1 MFTNLISHDSFIE
14 QCRQL
19 LPQVRITQLRN
30 LSLIVIG
37 LLQSTDVH
45 LSSLAEVIPL
55 DITDLSIE
63 QRVRRWLKNS
73 RIDVQSWYEPFVL
86 TGLHLYGWQE
96 VYVVLDTSQFGPSCR
111 ALVVGIAYAGQVMP
125 LGWRVV
131 KGKKGHTDP
140 QLQNELLAQ
149 IEKYLPPGR
158 VTLVADSEFSAV
170 DLLKPIQQRR
180 WFFIVRVR
188 GNIFVQLDDDSS
200 FMLNQAD
207 LKKGQTKWWQPIWW
221 TALHRFGPL
230 MLVATWQKG
239 EDTPLYVI
247 TNTTNVEAALL
258 VYSWRFWIEALF
270 ADFKGR
276 GFHLAHTKIRDPERL
291 SRLLLAASIAFLWA
305 LAVGSFV
312 FHSPQQRLVDRNDRV
327 DRSFFQL
334 GYRTIKR
341 CFKLNRIPDIFF
353 FLNPDWFPLNLTSHT
368 VR

>member
-1 MFTNLISHDSFIE
+1 MFTNLTTHDSFIE

-19 LPQVRITQLRN
+19 LPKVRITQLRN

-37 LLQSTDVH
+37 LLQSTDIH

-73 RIDVQSWYEPFVL
+73 HIDVESWYEPFVL
-86 TGLHLYGWQE
+86 SGLDLFSWRE
-96 VYVVLDTSQFGPSCR
+96 VYVVMDTSQFGPSCR

-140 QLQNELLAQ
+140 QLQNELLAHIQ
-149 IEKYLPPGR
+149 KYLPPGR
-158 VTLVADSEFSAV
+158 VTLVADSEFSSV
-170 DLLKPIQQRR
+170 DLLDPIRE
-180 WFFIVRVR
+180 WHWAFIVRVR
-188 GNIFVQLDDDSS
+188 GNISVQLADESS

-207 LKKGQTKWWQPIWW
+207 LQKGQTKWWKRIRW
-221 TALHRFGPL
+221 TAQHQFGPL
-230 MLVATWQKG
+230 LLIATWDKG
-239 EDTPLYVI
+239 EDSPLYVI
-247 TNTTNVEAALL
+247 TNTNNFNAALL

-276 GFHLAHTKIRDPERL
+276 GFHLAHTKIRDPQRL
-291 SRLLLAASIAFLWA
+291 SRLLLAAAIAFLWA

-334 GYRTIKR
+334 GYRFIKR
-341 CFKLNRIPDIFF
+341 CFKLNRPPDIFF
-353 FLNPDWFPLNLTSHT
+353 SLNPDWFPLNLTS
-368 VR
+368 

>member
-1 MFTNLISHDSFIE
+1 MFTNLTSHDSFIAH
-14 QCRQL
+14 CRQL

-30 LSLIVIG
+30 LSLMVIG

-73 RIDVQSWYEPFVL
+73 RIDVQSWYKPFVL
-86 TGLHLYGWQE
+86 AGLQLYGGPE

-111 ALVVGIAYAGQVMP
+111 ALVVGLAYGGQVMP

-140 QLQNELLAQ
+140 QLQNELLAHIQ
-149 IEKYLPPGR
+149 KYLPPGR
-158 VTLVADSEFSAV
+158 VTLLADSEFSSV
-170 DLLKPIQQRR
+170 DLLDPIQQQQ
-180 WFFIVRVR
+180 WLFIVRVR
-188 GNIFVQLDDDSS
+188 GNVSVQLADDST
-200 FMLNQAD
+200 FILNQAG
-207 LKKGQTKWWQPIWW
+207 LKKGQTKWWQPIRW

-230 MLVATWQKG
+230 MLVATWQQG
-239 EDTPLYVI
+239 EDTPLYVL
-247 TNTTNVEAALL
+247 TNTDNCQAALL
-258 VYSWRFWIEALF
+258 VYTWRFWIEALF

-276 GFHLAHTKIRDPERL
+276 GFRLAHTKIRDPERL

-312 FHSPQQRLVDRNDRV
+312 FHSPKQRLVDRNDRV

-334 GYRTIKR
+334 GYRFIKR
-341 CFKLNRIPDIFF
+341 CLKLNQLPDIFF
-353 FLNPDWFPLNLTSHT
+353 SLNPHWFPLNLTS
-368 VR
+368 